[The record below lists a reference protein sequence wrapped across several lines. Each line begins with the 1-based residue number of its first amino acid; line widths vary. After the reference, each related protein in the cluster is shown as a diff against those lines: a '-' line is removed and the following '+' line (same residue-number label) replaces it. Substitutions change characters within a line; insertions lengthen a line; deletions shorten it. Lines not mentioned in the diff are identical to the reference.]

1 VADLGRRRWG
11 IVGATVAVVL
21 VLDQLTKW
29 WAVRTLCDP
38 RGETFNTFCDE
49 GRGRVIDL
57 VGSLR
62 FNYAE
67 NTGMAFSAGRSAG
80 PLIALVATAI
90 VVVLLV
96 VARRLTSRFQLV
108 LVGVVV
114 GGAVGNLLDRIL
126 RARNGPLSGGVVD
139 FIDLQ
144 WWPIFNV
151 ADACVVVGGIALAL
165 ASLRAPDPDPG
176 QEPEADPEPESAG
189 EIEPAGETASAR
201 TAEADPEPERAGEAG
216 SDGADPT

>member
-1 VADLGRRRWG
+1 VADLGRRRWW
-11 IVGATVAVVL
+11 IVGAAVAVVL
-21 VLDQLTKW
+21 VVDQLTKW
-29 WAVRTLCDP
+29 WAVRTLCGPPGD
-38 RGETFNTFCDE
+38 TFNPYCAD

-67 NTGMAFSAGRSAG
+67 NTGMAFSAGRNAG
-80 PLIALVATAI
+80 PLIALVATSI

-114 GGAVGNLLDRIL
+114 GGAVGNLLDRVF
-126 RARNGPLSGGVVD
+126 RADDGLLSGGVVD

-144 WWPIFNV
+144 WWPIFNI
-151 ADACVVVGGIALAL
+151 ADACVVGGGVLLAL
-165 ASLRAPDPDPG
+165 ASLRAPEPEPVPVAGTDAAPTDEGSADGVDGPGRAGGPDP
-176 QEPEADPEPESAG
+176 
-189 EIEPAGETASAR
+189 T
-201 TAEADPEPERAGEAG
+201 
-216 SDGADPT
+216 